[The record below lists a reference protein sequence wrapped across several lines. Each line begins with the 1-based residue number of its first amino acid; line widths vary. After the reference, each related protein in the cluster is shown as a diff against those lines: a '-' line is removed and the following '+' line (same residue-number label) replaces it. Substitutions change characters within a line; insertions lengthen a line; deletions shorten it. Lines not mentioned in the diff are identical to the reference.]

1 MGWDFDLIYNINI
14 ASTKLSMMKKS
25 LAAVRHDH
33 KKRLQ
38 FSDTSRLQHLRLGAD
53 GGREGLYVECLM
65 DPFGS
70 CWGLLKDC

>member
-1 MGWDFDLIYNINI
+1 MGWNLDLIYNINI

-38 FSDTSRLQHLRLGAD
+38 FSDTSRL
-53 GGREGLYVECLM
+53 
-65 DPFGS
+65 
-70 CWGLLKDC
+70 